1 MKFFD
6 TIAAIAT
13 PPGNGGIAII
23 RISGEDAVSIAEK
36 IAFPISG
43 KALSAVLS
51 HMMTLCR
58 IKGKNGQTIDEA
70 LVVKMLAPKSY
81 TGEDVVEIHCHG
93 GAMAARLIMDELSDM
108 QIRQAEPGEFT
119 RRAFINGKTDLTG
132 AEAVMDMI
140 DAKSRLG
147 VYDAASS
154 LTGRLGA
161 KISSLR
167 NQVLA
172 LAARLSATADF
183 PDEIDEIEDEEF
195 LSEID
200 SITSETNT
208 LIESF
213 EKGRFVREGVLTAI
227 VGRPNVGKSSLLNAL
242 LKEERAIVTDI
253 PGTTRDTL
261 SEYINIGGLAL
272 ILRDTAGIRESS
284 DVVEQIGIERA
295 KESIKEA
302 DLVLFVLDSSEEFS
316 EEDSE
321 IAENLKD
328 KNVIIVLNKQDKA
341 TVLSSEEIMEKT
353 GVALEDLIP
362 LALPKDGE
370 QAGISTLE
378 KRIADK
384 FVTASSSCDEIR
396 ISNRRHRDCLV
407 SAKTALEN
415 LKNGLNMGM
424 PKDLLYIDLEDAAS
438 GLGEITGETVQEEI
452 VNQVFEKFCVG
463 K

>member
-6 TIAAIAT
+6 TVAAIAT
-13 PPGNGGIAII
+13 PIGSGGIAII
-23 RISGEDAVSIAEK
+23 RISGEESVSSAEK
-36 IAFPISG
+36 IAFPVSG
-43 KALSAVLS
+43 KALSSAES
-51 HMMTLCR
+51 HKMTLCR
-58 IKGKNGQTIDEA
+58 IKGKNGQLIDEA
-70 LVVKMLAPKSY
+70 LVVLMLAPKSY
-81 TGEDVVEIHCHG
+81 TGENVVEIHCHG
-93 GAMAARLIMDELSDM
+93 GAMAAKLIMDELSDLG
-108 QIRQAEPGEFT
+108 IRQAEPGEFT

-154 LTGRLGA
+154 LSGKLA
-161 KISSLR
+161 EKISGLR
-167 NQVLA
+167 NRVLS

-195 LSEID
+195 LTEIKD
-200 SITSETNT
+200 ISDETDT

-242 LKEERAIVTDI
+242 LKEDRAIVTDI

-261 SEYINIGGLAL
+261 SEYVNMGGLAL

-284 DVVEQIGIERA
+284 DVVEKIGIERA
-295 KESIKEA
+295 KESINEA
-302 DLVLFVLDSSEEFS
+302 DLVLFVLDSSEKFS
-316 EEDSE
+316 PEDAE
-321 IAENLKD
+321 ILENLKE
-328 KNVIIVLNKQDKA
+328 KNVIIVLNKQDKE
-341 TVLSSEEIMEKT
+341 TVISAPEISEIT
-353 GVALEDLIP
+353 GVLTEDIIP

-370 QAGISTLE
+370 QSGISALE
-378 KRIADK
+378 DRICNK
-384 FVTASSSCDEIR
+384 FVTASSSSEEIR

-407 SAKTALEN
+407 SAKTALCN
-415 LKNGLNMGM
+415 LRNGLTMGM
-424 PKDLLYIDLEDAAS
+424 PKDLLYIDLEDAAT